1 MAGGIK
7 PDVSWQ
13 ILGYSMSGE
22 PWWQLKLRWA
32 WDGDLQVATHTGHSG
47 RMAGVKTRQ
56 ARWPKGSLH

>member
-13 ILGYSMSGE
+13 ILGCSMSWA

-32 WDGDLQVATHTGHSG
+32 WDGDLQVATQTEHSG
-47 RMAGVKTRQ
+47 RVAGGKARQ